1 MKCPKCGSVAQV
13 KPVETYYDEDGRTI
27 YRTMR
32 YLCGCGCE
40 FVTLSLFRNED
51 GDEHVVRIIG
61 DENSLPY

>member
-27 YRTMR
+27 YCTTR

-51 GDEHVVRIIG
+51 GDEDVIRIIG